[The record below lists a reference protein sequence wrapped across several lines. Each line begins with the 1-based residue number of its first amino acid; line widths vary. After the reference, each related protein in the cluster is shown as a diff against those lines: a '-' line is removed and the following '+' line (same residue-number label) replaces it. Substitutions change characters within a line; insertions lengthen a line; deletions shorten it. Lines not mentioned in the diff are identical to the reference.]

1 MKWIGYL
8 LSSIWR
14 LWFLII
20 FLLVFIAFLP
30 ALFFFT
36 AIKKNPIA
44 VAHLARYWSKLTL
57 WLSFIFPIITL
68 EEKMDANKKYIFCSN
83 HVSTLDI
90 PLIYAVLPVPLQY
103 IGKIELAK
111 LPLFG
116 YFYKHNSIIVNRKN
130 KKDAYAS
137 FVEAGKKLNDGLS
150 ICIFPEGGIPKANI
164 FLKKFKNGAF
174 KLAIEKDMHIT
185 PITIAD
191 NKRVFPAKYFKGRP
205 GIVRITIHKVI
216 DPNKLEEKT
225 IENLN
230 LSTYNIIF
238 DKLKNYG

>member
-8 LSSIWR
+8 FSSLWR
-14 LWFLII
+14 LWFLIVFI
-20 FLLVFIAFLP
+20 LVFIAFMP

-36 AIKKNPIA
+36 AIKKDPIA
-44 VAHLARYWSKLTL
+44 IAHLARYWSKLTL
-57 WLSFIFPIITL
+57 WLSFIFPVITL
-68 EEKMDANKKYIFCSN
+68 DAEIDVNKKYIFCSN

-90 PLIYAVLPVPLQY
+90 PLVYAGIHVPLQY
-103 IGKIELAK
+103 IGKIELTK

-137 FVEAGKKLNDGLS
+137 FVEAGKKLNNGLNV
-150 ICIFPEGGIPKANI
+150 CIFPEGGIPKSNI

-174 KLAIEKDMHIT
+174 KLAIEKDIHII
-185 PITIAD
+185 PITILD
-191 NKRVFPAKYFKGRP
+191 NKRVFPLKYFKGRP
-205 GIVRITIHKVI
+205 GIVRITIHKAI

-230 LSTYNIIF
+230 VSTYNIIF
-238 DKLKNYG
+238 DELKNYG